1 MCKDVLMQA
10 SDSHNVNVV
19 LVFHPILLYDDGR
32 FVIVIYMLL
41 FSCYYLY
48 LVSIFDVSNVIILYL
63 LFYYL
68 I

>member
-1 MCKDVLMQA
+1 VCKDVLMQA

-32 FVIVIYMLL
+32 FLIVIYMLL

-48 LVSIFDVSNVIILYL
+48 LVSIFDVSNVIILYYICC
-63 LFYYL
+63 F
-68 I
+68 II